1 MCDQMRHRGPDDE
14 GFHAEGPCAI
24 GMRRLVIDLATGHQ
38 PISNENGSVCV
49 VFNGEIYN
57 YAEVRDFLLAKGHR
71 FSTQSDTEVLVHL
84 YQQEGVEG
92 IGRLR
97 GMFAYCI
104 WDARRQRILLVR
116 DRFGKKPLY
125 YAASPEGLHFASEL
139 KCLLAAGLPGE
150 IDEEAL
156 RLYFLL
162 SYIPDPYTAFRAARK
177 LEPGCWLSYDASGAL
192 QTGRYWR
199 YPALAEYVPLVEGA
213 PEFSEEAACESL
225 RELLDESV
233 RLRLMADVPLR
244 RS

>member
-1 MCDQMRHRGPDDE
+1 MRHRDAAAGHRPCRGPPAHFQRKRL
-14 GFHAEGPCAI
+14 GLG
-24 GMRRLVIDLATGHQ
+24 GLQRGNLQLRR
-38 PISNENGSVCV
+38 SS
-49 VFNGEIYN
+49 
-57 YAEVRDFLLAKGHR
+57 FLLAKGHR

-125 YAASPEGLHFASEL
+125 YAASSEGLHFASEL
-139 KCLLAAGLPGE
+139 KCLLAAGLLGE

-177 LEPGCWLSYDASGAL
+177 LEPAG
-192 QTGRYWR
+192 
-199 YPALAEYVPLVEGA
+199 
-213 PEFSEEAACESL
+213 
-225 RELLDESV
+225 
-233 RLRLMADVPLR
+233 
-244 RS
+244 